1 MNDSRTVPG
10 VLLGGALAVA
20 LYSWYRSQPS
30 VPLPPGPKG
39 RFILGNALEVKNA
52 KAPWLKFAEYNDQ
65 YGPIATVKMLN
76 NRWIMI
82 SGPHLVSE
90 LFEKR
95 AANYSDKNVN
105 QLVKLIGW
113 DRSIAFLPYG
123 PRLKRYRAMLHRALN
138 NRVSLDYI
146 PLQEYE
152 VRRFMR
158 RLVENPGG
166 FMEHAHLMAASIA
179 VRIAYGHKVES
190 AEDHCVQTAEEIVT
204 IFSNLLQS
212 ANVWVLDMFPFLR
225 YLPAWFPLAGF
236 QRQAQY
242 IRKIHAVHQSE
253 PFERVVEQMAN
264 GTAEDSFTSKLL
276 QPEDGQPLDDE
287 TKDHIKGLASTLY
300 SAGSDTTV
308 SGVQSFFL
316 AMTLYPEIQAKAQ
329 AEITAYMQQKPGNDG
344 AIRMIMPED
353 RANLPYTNALV
364 RELLRWHPIA
374 NLVGHRS
381 SDEDDCNVISGGN
394 TYRIP
399 AHSFVVA
406 NVWKIM
412 HDPEVYK
419 EPERFI
425 PERYL
430 TENPPPG
437 PESYAFGF
445 GRRICPGIH
454 IAQQS
459 MWISVS
465 NTLANFM
472 ITKAKDESGVEIT
485 PEERYSTGVVSHP
498 LPFSCN
504 ITPKDDRKE
513 WLRDVE

>member
-1 MNDSRTVPG
+1 MNNNPIIPG
-10 VLLGGALAVA
+10 VLLGGALAAA
-20 LYSWYRSQPS
+20 LYSWYRSRPS

-39 RFILGNALEVKNA
+39 RFMVGNALDIRNA

-65 YGPIATVKMLN
+65 YGPIVTVRVLN
-76 NRWIMI
+76 NRWIII
-82 SGPHLVSE
+82 SDPHLISE

-105 QLVKLIGW
+105 QIIKLIGW
-113 DRSIAFLPYG
+113 DRSIVFLPYG
-123 PRLKRYRAMLHRALN
+123 PLLKRYRTMLHRALN
-138 NRVSLDYI
+138 NRVALDYI
-146 PLQEYE
+146 PLQQYE

-158 RLVENPGG
+158 RLVENPSR
-166 FMEHAHLMAASIA
+166 FMEHIHLMAASIA

-190 AEDHCVQTAEEIVT
+190 AEDRFVQSAEEIMS
-204 IFSNLLQS
+204 IFSNLLKP

-242 IRKIHAVHQSE
+242 VRQLRAVHQTK
-253 PFERVVEQMAN
+253 PFECVLEQMAN

-276 QPEDGQPLDDE
+276 QPEDGQSVDDE
-287 TKDHIKGLASTLY
+287 TKDQIKGIASSLY

-308 SGVQSFFL
+308 AGVQFFFL
-316 AMTLYPEIQAKAQ
+316 AMTLYPEVQAKAQ
-329 AEITAYMQQKPGNDG
+329 AEIAAYMQQFGNDRSV
-344 AIRMIMPED
+344 RMISPED
-353 RANLPYTNALV
+353 RANLPYTSALV
-364 RELLRWHPIA
+364 REVLRWHPIA

-381 SDEDDCNVISGGN
+381 SDEDDCNVTSGGN
-394 TYRIP
+394 TYTIP
-399 AHSFVVA
+399 ARSLVLA
-406 NVWKIM
+406 NIWQIM

-419 EPERFI
+419 EPERFM

-430 TENPPPG
+430 AENPPPG

-459 MWISVS
+459 MWISIS
-465 NTLANFM
+465 NTLANFT
-472 ITKAKDESGVEIT
+472 ITKAKDESGAEIT
-485 PEERYSTGVVSHP
+485 PKEQYSNGLVSHP
-498 LPFSCN
+498 LPFPCN
-504 ITPKDDRKE
+504 ITPRGGRKE
-513 WLRDVE
+513 WLQDIE